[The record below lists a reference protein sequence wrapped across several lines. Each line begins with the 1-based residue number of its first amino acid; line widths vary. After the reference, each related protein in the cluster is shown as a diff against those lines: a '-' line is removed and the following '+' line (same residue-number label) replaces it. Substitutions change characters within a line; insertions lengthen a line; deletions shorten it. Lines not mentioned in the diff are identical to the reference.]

1 MSAQVEDTA
10 PSAVTAQAPAMV
22 AVANQVGERQEFGG
36 HSVLSLKVGVS
47 RYDVA
52 TVAALDGKEI
62 LVSFE
67 DASNTPIEYAEIPHE
82 DLASV
87 FQAVDELRKYLSRP
101 KERSGVDITI
111 QKRIPFETHLGG
123 RAASAAAVLVALTRV
138 WEASI
143 AREELARIAQRVG
156 DGVAEAITGGAVITH
171 TTPTEELVTPILV
184 QGELAMV
191 IVPAA
196 ADLDDTE
203 MFANV
208 YALRSEKDQHVDRG
222 GLQFDSAL
230 VEAVARGDSQQLALM
245 MHNDFQSALVSIL
258 PDHNDW
264 LTAGMAEG
272 ALAAQT
278 VDRGPSL
285 VFITENLAGATE
297 LAERFEQRMEIAAVA
312 EYGPVAGA
320 HLI

>member
-1 MSAQVEDTA
+1 MSAQVKDTVL
-10 PSAVTAQAPAMV
+10 SAVTARAPAMV
-22 AVANQVGERQEFGG
+22 SLANQVGERHEFYGN
-36 HSVLSLKVGVS
+36 SVLSLKVAVS

-52 TVAALDGKEI
+52 TVAALDDKEI

-67 DASNTPIEYAEIPHE
+67 DASHTPIEYAEIPHE

-87 FQAVDELRKYLSRP
+87 FQAVDELRHHLGRSRD
-101 KERSGVDITI
+101 RSGVDITI
-111 QKRIPFETHLGG
+111 QKAIPFETHLGG
-123 RAASAAAVLVALTRV
+123 RAASTAAVLVALTQL
-138 WEASI
+138 WEASLT
-143 AREELARIAQRVG
+143 REELARIAQRVG
-156 DGVAEAITGGAVITH
+156 EGVAEALTGGAVITH
-171 TTPTEELVTPILV
+171 TTPAEELVTPILV
-184 QGELAMV
+184 QSEFAMV

-196 ADLDDTE
+196 AELNDTE
-203 MFANV
+203 MLANV
-208 YALRSEKDQHVDRG
+208 YALRDEKDQQVERS
-222 GLQFDSAL
+222 GLQFDSEL

-245 MHNDFQSALVSIL
+245 MHNDFQPALVSIL
-258 PDHNDW
+258 PEHNDW

-285 VFITENLAGATE
+285 VFITENLAAATE

-320 HLI
+320 QLV